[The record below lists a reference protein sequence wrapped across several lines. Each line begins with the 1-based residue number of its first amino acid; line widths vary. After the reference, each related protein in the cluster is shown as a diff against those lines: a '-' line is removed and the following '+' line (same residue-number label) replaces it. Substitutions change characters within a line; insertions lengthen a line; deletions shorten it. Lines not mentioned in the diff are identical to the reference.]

1 MPPRGTKRDRIG
13 EYDRPPA
20 PSPIPSQEEG
30 DMENMRNRRRLNPA
44 GTPPPYSPPALPQ
57 NTPPLTPSTQME
69 RLMLGQPALPVGRP
83 RTPQQQIYP
92 SMEDR
97 LALGAFHRQAIN
109 ADRERR
115 TRDYLVAMNLMPQN
129 PSDGIN
135 ILQLGGRPVPME
147 MYLSDLAGNAYIR
160 EQEDRQRQIM
170 RRQQED
176 AQRRAN
182 RRMVEQRMATANPDA
197 GFYIGTP
204 PPTPPPPSVAG
215 TPPRQQAS
223 APPPVQRRPAGRRP
237 PTPPS
242 PDDVFNFEG
251 FGMRVGR
258 LARVYR
264 K

>member
-13 EYDRPPA
+13 EEERPPA
-20 PSPIPSQEEG
+20 PSPLPSQIEG
-30 DMENMRNRRRLNPA
+30 DRENMRQRRRLNPQGTPIA
-44 GTPPPYSPPALPQ
+44 RQPAPRQTPPP
-57 NTPPLTPSTQME
+57 LTLSEQME

-83 RTPQQQIYP
+83 RTPQNQIYP

-97 LALGAFHRQAIN
+97 LALGAFQRQAIN

-115 TRDYLVAMNLMPQN
+115 TRDYLVAMNLMPQT

-135 ILQLGGRPVPME
+135 ILQLGGRPVPMGI
-147 MYLSDLAGNAYIR
+147 YLSDLAGNAYIR

-182 RRMVEQRMATANPDA
+182 RQIVQQRMASANPDA
-197 GFYIGTP
+197 GYYIGTP

-223 APPPVQRRPAGRRP
+223 APPPVQRRQAGQRP
-237 PTPPS
+237 RSPSSS
-242 PDDVFNFEG
+242 PDGVFEFDG
-251 FGMRVGR
+251 SGMRGR
-258 LARVYR
+258 LARYY
-264 K
+264 KK